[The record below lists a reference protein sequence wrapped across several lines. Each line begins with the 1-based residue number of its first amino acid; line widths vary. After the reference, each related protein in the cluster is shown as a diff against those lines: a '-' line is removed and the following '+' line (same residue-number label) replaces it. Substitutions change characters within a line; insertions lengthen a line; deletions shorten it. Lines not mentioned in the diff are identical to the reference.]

1 MNPMHNKQQQLE
13 GAWKQ
18 VRGRVRERWG
28 ELTED
33 DLDVIAG
40 KRDQLVGKLQETYSI
55 AREEAQSQVRN
66 FIADL
71 DLDDFEVEHDFTTGR
86 DEAVGE
92 TSKTWLI
99 VAAGALALI
108 ALALYIKMQSR

>member
-1 MNPMHNKQQQLE
+1 MSTKRQLE
-13 GAWKQ
+13 GSWKQ

-40 KRDQLVGKLQETYSI
+40 KRDQLVGKLQETYGI

-71 DLDDFEVEHDFTTGR
+71 DLDEFTVEHDFRTDR
-86 DEAVGE
+86 DENAGDS
-92 TSKTWLI
+92 SKTWSI
-99 VAAGALALI
+99 VAAGVLLLFALAI
-108 ALALYIKMQSR
+108 YFKMQSR